1 MRNNEVRCNL
11 MLGSLGILILAR
23 KFLFG
28 LLALGFLLSCTQTPQ
43 QRAENGTVLIVVG
56 NANGIGR
63 GSGFFVERDKIAT
76 NIHVVD
82 SGMVFVVGRKKVYNI
97 EKVTGYDPDRDLV
110 ILKVSGKGTPL
121 ERSEGQIGKP
131 ISVMGY
137 PGGGYKV
144 TKGKVHGIRKSDNQL
159 RLVPPGFSSKQG

>member
-1 MRNNEVRCNL
+1 MTYN
-11 MLGSLGILILAR
+11 R

-28 LLALGFLLSCTQTPQ
+28 LLAVGFLLSCTQTPQ
-43 QRAENGTVLIVVG
+43 QRAENATVLIVVG
-56 NANGIGR
+56 NTDSRIGT

-82 SGMVFVVGRKKVYNI
+82 SGMVFAVGRKKVYNI
-97 EKVTGYDPDRDLV
+97 EAVTGYDSDRDLV
-110 ILKVSGKGTPL
+110 VLKVSGKGTPL
-121 ERSEGQIGKP
+121 ELSEGQIDDP
-131 ISVMGY
+131 IYVVGY

-159 RLVPPGFSSKQG
+159 RLVAEGFPNTSDEPVMTQRQ